1 MVQQKNRLVMQ
12 GVDLIFHHFPE
23 LSDRQKEQFDQ
34 LKSLYETWN
43 AQINVISRKDFDQF
57 YVHHVLH
64 SLAIAK
70 LGVLEDRNTILD
82 FGCGGGFPGIPLAI
96 FYPDKQFHLVD
107 SIAKKI
113 KVVQGVADA
122 LELDHVEAEAVRVET
137 LKSKYDAITC
147 RAVAQMVE
155 LRNWTEH
162 LIAFEGKYVFLK
174 GGDLNEE
181 IETSGWKAS
190 ITNISDYFEEEFFE
204 TKKIVVV
211 D

>member
-1 MVQQKNRLVMQ
+1 
-12 GVDLIFHHFPE
+12 
-23 LSDRQKEQFDQ
+23 
-34 LKSLYETWN
+34 
-43 AQINVISRKDFDQF
+43 
-57 YVHHVLH
+57 
-64 SLAIAK
+64 
-70 LGVLEDRNTILD
+70 
-82 FGCGGGFPGIPLAI
+82 
-96 FYPDKQFHLVD
+96 LVD

-155 LRNWTEH
+155 LRNWTDH
-162 LIAFEGKYVFLK
+162 LIAPDGKYVFLN
-174 GGDLNEE
+174 GGDLSEE

-190 ITNISDYFEEEFFE
+190 ITNISDYFEDEFFE

>member
-1 MVQQKNRLVMQ
+1 MQ

-43 AQINVISRKDFDQF
+43 AQINVISRKDLDQF

-122 LELDHVEAEAVRVET
+122 LDLDHVEAEAVRVET

-162 LIAFEGKYVFLK
+162 LIDFDGKYVFLK

>member
-1 MVQQKNRLVMQ
+1 MQ
-12 GVDLIFHHFPE
+12 GVGLIFHHFPH
-23 LSDRQKEQFDQ
+23 LSNRQKEQFDQ

-43 AQINVISRKDFDQF
+43 AQINVISRKDLDQF

-70 LGVLEDRNTILD
+70 LNVLEDRNTVLD

-96 FYPDKQFHLVD
+96 FYPEKQFHLVD

-122 LELDHVEAEAVRVET
+122 LELDHVEAQAIRVET

-155 LRNWTEH
+155 LRSWTEH
-162 LIAFEGKYVFLK
+162 LIAPDGRYVFLK
-174 GGDLNEE
+174 GGDLTEE
-181 IETSGWKAS
+181 IQTSGWNAS
-190 ITNISDYFEEEFFE
+190 VTNISDYFDEPFFE

>member
-1 MVQQKNRLVMQ
+1 MQ

-23 LSDRQKEQFDQ
+23 LTDRQKEQFDQ

-43 AQINVISRKDFDQF
+43 AQINVISRKDLDQF

-162 LIAFEGKYVFLK
+162 LISNDGKYVFLK

>member
-23 LSDRQKEQFDQ
+23 LTDRQKEQFDQ

-43 AQINVISRKDFDQF
+43 AKINVISRKDLDQF

-162 LIAFEGKYVFLK
+162 LIDFDGKYVFLK

>member
-1 MVQQKNRLVMQ
+1 MQ

-23 LSDRQKEQFDQ
+23 LTDRQKEQFDQ

-43 AQINVISRKDFDQF
+43 AQINVISRKDLDQF

-162 LIAFEGKYVFLK
+162 LIDFDGKYVFLK

>member
-1 MVQQKNRLVMQ
+1 MQ

-43 AQINVISRKDFDQF
+43 AQINVISRKDLDQF

-162 LIAFEGKYVFLK
+162 LIDFDGKYVFLK

>member
-1 MVQQKNRLVMQ
+1 MQ

-23 LSDRQKEQFDQ
+23 LTDRQKEQFEQ

-43 AQINVISRKDFDQF
+43 AQINVISRKDLDQF

-70 LGVLEDRNTILD
+70 LGVLEDRNTVLD

-162 LIAFEGKYVFLK
+162 LIDFDGKYVFLK

-181 IETSGWKAS
+181 IETSGWKTS

>member
-1 MVQQKNRLVMQ
+1 MQ

-43 AQINVISRKDFDQF
+43 AQINVISRKDIDQF

-155 LRNWTEH
+155 LRNWTDH
-162 LIAFEGKYVFLK
+162 LIAPDGKYVFLR
-174 GGDLNEE
+174 GRDLSEE

-190 ITNISDYFEEEFFE
+190 ITNISDYFEDEFFE

>member
-1 MVQQKNRLVMQ
+1 MQ

-43 AQINVISRKDFDQF
+43 AQINVISRKDLDQF

-162 LIAFEGKYVFLK
+162 LIDFDGRYVFLK

>member
-1 MVQQKNRLVMQ
+1 MQ

-23 LSDRQKEQFDQ
+23 LTDRQKEQFDQ

-43 AQINVISRKDFDQF
+43 AKINVISRKDLDQF

-162 LIAFEGKYVFLK
+162 LIDFDGKYVFLK

>member
-1 MVQQKNRLVMQ
+1 MQ
-12 GVDLIFHHFPE
+12 GVDLIFYHFPD

-43 AQINVISRKDFDQF
+43 AQINVISRKDLDQF

-70 LGVLEDRNTILD
+70 LGILEDRNTVLD

-96 FYPDKQFHLVD
+96 YYPDKQFHLVD

-122 LELDHVEAEAVRVET
+122 LELDHVEAQAIRVET

-162 LIAFEGKYVFLK
+162 LIANDGKYVFLK

-181 IETSGWKAS
+181 IETSGWNAS
-190 ITNISDYFEEEFFE
+190 ITSISDYFNEEFFE

>member
-1 MVQQKNRLVMQ
+1 MQ

-23 LSDRQKEQFDQ
+23 LSSQQKEQFEQ

-43 AQINVISRKDFDQF
+43 AQINVISRKDLDQF

-155 LRNWTEH
+155 LRNWTDH
-162 LIAFEGKYVFLK
+162 LIAPDGKYVFLK
-174 GGDLNEE
+174 GGDLSEE

-190 ITNISDYFEEEFFE
+190 ITNISDYFEDEFFE

>member
-1 MVQQKNRLVMQ
+1 
-12 GVDLIFHHFPE
+12 
-23 LSDRQKEQFDQ
+23 
-34 LKSLYETWN
+34 
-43 AQINVISRKDFDQF
+43 
-57 YVHHVLH
+57 
-64 SLAIAK
+64 LAIAK

-122 LELDHVEAEAVRVET
+122 LELDHVEAEAIRVET

-155 LRNWTEH
+155 LRNWTDH
-162 LIAFEGKYVFLK
+162 LIAPDGKYVFLK
-174 GGDLNEE
+174 GGDLSEE
-181 IETSGWKAS
+181 IEKSGWKAS
-190 ITNISDYFEEEFFE
+190 ITNISDYFEDEFFE

>member
-1 MVQQKNRLVMQ
+1 MQ
-12 GVDLIFHHFPE
+12 GVELIFHHFPD
-23 LSDRQKEQFDQ
+23 LSERQKEQFEQ

-43 AQINVISRKDFDQF
+43 AQINVISRKDLDQF

-70 LGVLEDRNTILD
+70 LGILEDRNTVLD

-96 FYPDKQFHLVD
+96 YYPDKQFHLVD

-122 LELDHVEAEAVRVET
+122 LELDHVEAQAVRVET

-155 LRNWTEH
+155 LRNWTKH
-162 LIAFEGKYVFLK
+162 LIASDGKYVFLK
-174 GGDLNEE
+174 GGDLDEE
-181 IETSGWKAS
+181 IETSGWSAS
-190 ITNISDYFEEEFFE
+190 VTSISDYFTEEFFE